1 MTKFQFVAMG
11 GTFDII
17 HKGHMALLSKA
28 FSISSNVI
36 IGLVSDELAAKK
48 GKKPQSNYSQRLTA
62 LRSVIEKNFPK
73 HPYEISELENDF
85 GPAVVKG
92 SVQALVVS
100 EKTSNKGSILNEL
113 RRKEKLPPVEI
124 VQVSMVLAE
133 DGKAISTTRIKNSEI
148 DSDGNLNWQPA
159 FLSLSYSNKTKISQP
174 KLMSITNRMLKIVE
188 NDVFNLKDGM
198 HPDNIAY
205 WYQKIIAETKEMAP
219 PWLVDKISVKQDP
232 ILTMKF
238 NVDISKRAVRY
249 FIQVV
254 DNNMEKMPYSTR
266 LYFLKV
272 QEIMSSEMD
281 KSLV

>member
-1 MTKFQFVAMG
+1 MESFDLVAMG

-48 GKKPQSNYSQRLTA
+48 GKKPQSNYSQRLAA

-73 HPYEISELENDF
+73 HPYEISKLENDF

-148 DSDGNLNWQPA
+148 DSDGNLN
-159 FLSLSYSNKTKISQP
+159 
-174 KLMSITNRMLKIVE
+174 
-188 NDVFNLKDGM
+188 
-198 HPDNIAY
+198 
-205 WYQKIIAETKEMAP
+205 
-219 PWLVDKISVKQDP
+219 
-232 ILTMKF
+232 
-238 NVDISKRAVRY
+238 
-249 FIQVV
+249 
-254 DNNMEKMPYSTR
+254 
-266 LYFLKV
+266 
-272 QEIMSSEMD
+272 
-281 KSLV
+281 